1 MGCRVGFME
10 GLSREDEG
18 YHDGTVCIRK
28 ELKMKLNN
36 PKMQD
41 LEAYYMYTPENLL
54 PTLCTYR
61 STLYHASIGSAA
73 CVAALS
79 WALALALAF

>member
-1 MGCRVGFME
+1 
-10 GLSREDEG
+10 
-18 YHDGTVCIRK
+18 
-28 ELKMKLNN
+28 MKLNN